1 MKSSSTFD
9 NNFLVKYKFNLSVK
23 EAIIYFIF
31 AIVFPFSVILSLNF
45 PNVILDQGT
54 AHRIFYFHVSVAW
67 VALYAPFFSMIFGVL
82 YLWKRNLGY
91 DIISLSMAKLAFL
104 FAICVLFSGPIWAN
118 SAWGVPWD
126 WTDSRLQSFFV
137 LVISLFSYFILRNL
151 ITDIYKKA
159 VVSSFMT
166 IFASVNSILTWGA
179 IRWMDNP
186 GNHPGSVLGKG
197 GMDPDMK
204 LTFWVSILSYH
215 FLFLIL
221 FSIIYRKEKLDFLLE
236 ELRVRE

>member
-1 MKSSSTFD
+1 MIFI
-9 NNFLVKYKFNLSVK
+9 LPG
-23 EAIIYFIF
+23 AIL
-31 AIVFPFSVILSLNF
+31 LSLNY

-67 VALYAPFFSMIFGVL
+67 VALYAPFFSMFFGGL
-82 YLWKRNLGY
+82 YLFKRDLSY
-91 DIISLSMAKLAFL
+91 DLISSSMAKMAFL
-104 FAICVLFSGPIWAN
+104 FSICVLFSGPIWAN

-151 ITDIYKKA
+151 IHDIHKKA
-159 VVSSFMT
+159 LVSSVMA
-166 IFASVNSILTWGA
+166 IFCSVNSILTWGA

-197 GMDPDMK
+197 GMDTDMR
-204 LTFWVSILSYH
+204 LTFWINILAYH
-215 FLFLIL
+215 ILFLVIFNL
-221 FSIIYRKEKLDFLLE
+221 IYRREKLEFLLE
-236 ELRVRE
+236 ELRVHE

>member
-1 MKSSSTFD
+1 MNTDKIFD
-9 NNFLVKYKFNLSVK
+9 NSLLLKYKLNHTLKENFLFFL
-23 EAIIYFIF
+23 FT
-31 AIVFPFSVILSLNF
+31 IVFPFSVVLSLNY

-67 VALYAPFFSMIFGVL
+67 VALYAPFFSMVFGVL
-82 YLWKRNLGY
+82 YLWKKDLGY
-91 DIISLSMAKLAFL
+91 DVISLSMAKLAFL
-104 FAICVLFSGPIWAN
+104 FSICVLFSGPIWAN

-137 LVISLFSYFILRNL
+137 LVISLLSYFILRNL
-151 ITDIYKKA
+151 IMDIHKKA
-159 VVSSFMT
+159 TVSSFMS

-204 LTFWVSILSYH
+204 LTFWISILSYH
-215 FLFLIL
+215 ILFLIL
-221 FSIIYRKEKLDFLLE
+221 FSIIHKKEKLDFLLE
-236 ELRVRE
+236 ELRIRE